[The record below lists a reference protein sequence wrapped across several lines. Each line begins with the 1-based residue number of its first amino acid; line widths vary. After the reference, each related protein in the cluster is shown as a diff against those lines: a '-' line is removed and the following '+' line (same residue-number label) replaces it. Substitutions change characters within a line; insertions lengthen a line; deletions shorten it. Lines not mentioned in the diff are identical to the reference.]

1 MNTQKRDYK
10 LDIQKLRVTKYPYEK
25 IVKYPKEY
33 DNTTDD
39 DVKAQYINQ
48 LIDKNIKKKSELTK
62 KYRRSHL
69 IVPAKKSQKKFDEE
83 KKISDDKEKLK
94 KFTNDLLE
102 EVRNKFTEIYGEFKE
117 NLDDIDNE
125 DSVLFIL
132 NDGYDDP
139 YKINAKYF
147 EDKMIEAGFESEEKA
162 VVHSSIQIINHH
174 SEVFHKRFMKIKDY
188 LYSDNMTIEVL
199 TVAQPDIISEFA
211 RWKEITE
218 IIYIYTNKIKK
229 SINSIDIQLRT
240 YEAQFKNSYNIAIK
254 EIIDKIDISIIIT
267 KIITEKGSMIISLAD
282 SVTLMANPTYKNYLR
297 TQSSIV
303 AKIND
308 LIITFNIYY
317 SSNLHNVDGQNIT
330 NLTEELNKKMREIIK
345 LLNVLYKNY
354 STIID
359 NKIVEKVYI
368 QSGGTLV
375 KYKST
380 GQAVYILYKKR
391 KCKKTI
397 YVKEKK
403 NTKYC
408 KINNE
413 YILLSK
419 LNIIE

>member
-10 LDIQKLRVTKYPYEK
+10 LDIQKLRETKYPYEK

-33 DNTTDD
+33 HNTTDD

-62 KYRRSHL
+62 KYRRDHL

-83 KKISDDKEKLK
+83 KKISDDKDKLN
-94 KFTNDLLE
+94 KFTKDLIE
-102 EVRNKFTEIYGEFKE
+102 EVRNKFTEIYDDFKKKLNE
-117 NLDDIDNE
+117 IDNE
-125 DSVLFIL
+125 DHHLFIL
-132 NDGYDDP
+132 NDGFDDP
-139 YKINAKYF
+139 YQIIAKYF
-147 EDKMIEAGFESEEKA
+147 EDKMIDAGFEPEEKA

-174 SEVFHKRFMKIKDY
+174 SKTFHERFQKIKDY

-199 TVAQPDIISEFA
+199 TAAQPDIISEFA

-218 IIYIYTNKIKK
+218 IIYIYTNKIKT
-229 SINSIDIQLRT
+229 SINSIDIKLRT
-240 YEAQFKNSYNIAIK
+240 YEAHFKRSYNIAIK
-254 EIIDKIDISIIIT
+254 EIIDNSKTKTNIISIET
-267 KIITEKGSMIISLAD
+267 DSMIISLAD
-282 SVTLMANPTYKNYLR
+282 SATLMMKPTYKNYLR
-297 TQSSIV
+297 TQRSIV

-308 LIITFNIYY
+308 LIITFKKYY

-345 LLNVLYKNY
+345 LLNVLYTNY
-354 STIID
+354 NTIND
-359 NKIVEKVYI
+359 NNIVEKEYI